1 MPSALSQ
8 QILSEGSTA
17 VDRYIN
23 FLKSGGS
30 EYPLEQL
37 KSAGVD
43 MTKKESIEEALNVFA
58 ELVNKLEK
66 EL

>member
-1 MPSALSQ
+1 
-8 QILSEGSTA
+8 

>member
-1 MPSALSQ
+1 MYISMPQ
-8 QILSEGSTA
+8 VLSEGSTA